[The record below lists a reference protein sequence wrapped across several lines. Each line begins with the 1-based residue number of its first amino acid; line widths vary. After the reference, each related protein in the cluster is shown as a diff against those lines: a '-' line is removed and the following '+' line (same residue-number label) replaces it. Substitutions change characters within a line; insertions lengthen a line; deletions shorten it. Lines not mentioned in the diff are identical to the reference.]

1 MFQYELIFEEKYKY
15 ILITKENRMSNTST
29 FTYYK
34 LIRKSKNSPRK
45 GELQEEKE
53 A

>member
-1 MFQYELIFEEKYKY
+1 
-15 ILITKENRMSNTST
+15 MSNTSA

-34 LIRKSKNSPRK
+34 LIRKSNNSPRK